1 MKIVGIC
8 KTIELA
14 VGLRLGGIDCQVF
27 ENGDIM
33 KKIEDLKK
41 IEDIGIIVIDAEL
54 YKNSEEQLND
64 FRRNNKIPLIV
75 RLD

>member
-8 KTIELA
+8 KTLELA
-14 VGLRLGGIDCQVF
+14 VRLRLGGIDCQVF

-33 KKIEDLKK
+33 QKLDELKKMEDL
-41 IEDIGIIVIDAEL
+41 GIIVIDEEL
-54 YKNSEEQLND
+54 YKNSEEELND

-75 RLD
+75 RLG

>member
-14 VGLRLGGIDCQVF
+14 VGLKLGGIDCQVF

-33 KKIEDLKK
+33 QKLNELKK
-41 IEDIGIIVIDAEL
+41 IKDIGIIVIDEEL
-54 YKNSEEQLND
+54 YKNAEEELND
-64 FRRNNKIPLIV
+64 FRKNNKIPLIV